1 MGKMILVGG
10 PNGSGKSAYAEAIIR
25 RTTGP
30 RYYIATL
37 MPVGDGDQARIEK
50 HRRQRQD
57 MAFTTLELPYDLDQA
72 EIPPDGVVLL
82 EDASNLL
89 GNGMFCHSAQM
100 EQVLA
105 QIEHLSKRCALL
117 VVVTIEGLEE
127 GAYQG
132 ETAAYIA
139 GLNAL
144 NRHLAQQAQVV
155 VEMQRGEPVL
165 RKGALHVAD

>member
-1 MGKMILVGG
+1 MAEMILVGG

-25 RTTGP
+25 HTTGP

-37 MPVGDGDQARIEK
+37 MPVGEGDQARIAK
-50 HRRQRQD
+50 HRRQRAD
-57 MAFTTLELPYDLDQA
+57 MEFTTLELPYDLDRA
-72 EIPPDGVVLL
+72 EIPADGVVLL

-89 GNGMFCHSAQM
+89 GNGMFCHGAQM

-105 QIEHLSKRCALL
+105 QVERLAQRCALL
-117 VVVTIEGLEE
+117 VVVTIEGLDE

-132 ETAAYIA
+132 ETAVFIA

-144 NRHLAQQAQVV
+144 NGLLAQRAQVV
-155 VEMQRGEPVL
+155 VEMREGQPVL

>member
-1 MGKMILVGG
+1 MGEMILVGG
-10 PNGSGKSAYAEAIIR
+10 PNGSGKSAYAETIIR
-25 RTTGP
+25 HTTGP

-37 MPVGDGDQARIEK
+37 MPVGDSDQARIEK

-57 MAFTTLELPYDLDQA
+57 MQFTTLELPYDLERA
-72 EIPPDGVVLL
+72 EIPSDGVVLL

-89 GNGMFCHSAQM
+89 GNGIFCHGAQM

-105 QIEHLSKRCALL
+105 QVENLSKRCALL

-132 ETAAYIA
+132 ETAEFIA
-139 GLNAL
+139 ALNAL
-144 NRHLAQQAQVV
+144 NGHLAHQAQVV
-155 VEMQRGEPVL
+155 VEMRGGEPVL